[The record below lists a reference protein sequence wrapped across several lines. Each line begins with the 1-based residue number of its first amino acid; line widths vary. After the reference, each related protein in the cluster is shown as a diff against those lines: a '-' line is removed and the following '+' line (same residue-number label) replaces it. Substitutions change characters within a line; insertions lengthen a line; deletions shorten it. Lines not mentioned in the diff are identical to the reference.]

1 MSAIAWHA
9 DPDINSDSLL
19 MLPSKTVFIVG
30 AGASFEVGMPVGST
44 LRETIS
50 TKLDIRFDD
59 FGSRLVGTG
68 DPVIFELLRK
78 RHGQEINGYLQTCWQ
93 IRDGI
98 ILSPS
103 VDDFINAHQHD
114 AAIAECGKIAIARA
128 ILEAERQSKLFYEK
142 RNVRDTINF
151 KAIADSWYGGF
162 YQLLSQGVSKDN
174 LDSIFENVTIIS
186 FNYDRCIEHYLVHA
200 IATHYQIPV
209 EVASK
214 LVESLTIFHPYG
226 SVGRYFGLQHG
237 IVEFGSRGI
246 PSVDDV
252 LSNLKTFTEKIEDT
266 DGLNSIRKAI
276 VDAEV
281 LVFLGNA
288 FHPINTEL
296 LIDETFASEAV
307 YKRIFATRKGI
318 SDADLNVVRGQLSK
332 LCGIKAQ
339 TTLSKN
345 SLNANSH
352 FADTCSHLFTEY
364 RMSLRQ

>member
-1 MSAIAWHA
+1 
-9 DPDINSDSLL
+9 

-30 AGASFEVGMPVGST
+30 AGASFEAGMPVGTT

-59 FGSRLVGTG
+59 FGSKFVGTG
-68 DPVIFELLRK
+68 DRAIFESLDRK
-78 RHGQEINGYLQTCWQ
+78 YGQKINFYLGKCWQ

-114 AAIAECGKIAIARA
+114 AAIAECGKIAISRS
-128 ILEAERQSKLFYEK
+128 ILEAERRSKLFYEK
-142 RNVRDTINF
+142 RSIRDTINF
-151 KAIADSWYGGF
+151 KSIADSWYGGF
-162 YQLLSQGVSKDN
+162 YQLLSQGVTKGN

-200 IATHYQIPV
+200 IAAHYQIPI
-209 EVASK
+209 EAASK

-226 SVGRYFGLQHG
+226 SVGRYFGVQQG
-237 IVEFGSRGI
+237 RVEFGFGGTPNI
-246 PSVDDV
+246 DDV
-252 LSNLKTFTEKIEDT
+252 LSNLKTFTEKTEDAE
-266 DGLNSIRKAI
+266 GLNSIRKAI

-296 LIDETFASEAV
+296 LIDETFTSTTV
-307 YKRIFATRKGI
+307 SKRIFATRKGI
-318 SDADLNVVRGQLSK
+318 SDADLNVVRKQLFK
-332 LCGIKAQ
+332 LCG
-339 TTLSKN
+339 LH
-345 SLNANSH
+345 SH
-352 FADTCSHLFTEY
+352 IPFVESVFNQKTFFADTCSHLFNEY